1 MSKIIE
7 PGIALYDATA
17 DNDPEEMKSKTVAA
31 VLHIIQSEAGHCTA
45 VDVPTR
51 IKGIPIFAAAIQAA
65 LVPTATGEDAGAQ
78 RQAVVETVLGILW
91 NEVKTK
97 AEEDNLTARFEKLAE
112 AADDIQAAQE

>member
-17 DNDPEEMKSKTVAA
+17 DNDPEEMKAKTVAA

-51 IKGIPIFAAAIQAA
+51 IKSIPTFTTAIQAA
-65 LVPTATGEDAGAQ
+65 LVPTASGEDAGEK
-78 RQAVVETVLGILW
+78 RQAVVETVLGIMW

-97 AEEDNLTARFEKLAE
+97 AEADNLTTRFEKLGE
-112 AADDIQAAQE
+112 TADDIQTAQE